1 MIFMR
6 ISVMMLGA
14 LSILAMPSC
23 RAQEGCPSFED
34 SVSLC
39 TPENAALEELS
50 GLLDSRQHPG
60 VFWAHNDSGD
70 AAQLYAFS
78 RTGQHLGIYAL
89 DGITAVD
96 WEDIAFGPGP
106 DSERDYIYIGDFGNN
121 GLYRSSLVIYRIP
134 EPDADPLQEPQNV
147 LVEEVE
153 SFPLVYP
160 LAPLVV
166 YDCETLLVDPVF
178 GDIYLVTKDSSSPQV
193 EDGLC
198 HVFRKTAPHLP
209 GEEAIL
215 EEAGTLFFA
224 KGLSGMIT
232 AGDVSPAG
240 DEILIRSYLMNRLW
254 KRLPGEAL
262 HEALARDYCAV
273 PMTFEIQGEAIA
285 FAADGTGYYT
295 ASEAYTLGIQPV
307 HFFERIPET
316 EGEGVSEG
324 IPEGELEGTLEGEG
338 LAEGAQEGLE
348 EGLPEGEEEGIP
360 SEGSLE
366 EGEGLAEGLPEGQE
380 EGEGVPEGE
389 GLLEGS
395 LEGGLEGQEEG
406 FAEGVEEGQNEG
418 TEEGAIE
425 GEEEGMPLEGSM
437 EGSMEEGEEE
447 GVPSE
452 GLPEEGEGETDPWHS
467 ADRDHDNVIGLSE
480 LLRVIQFFNSGGYHC
495 EEGTE
500 DGYAPGSGDPACL
513 PHDSDYNPQ
522 DWDINLSELLR
533 IIQFFNSSGYHSCP
547 EVFPPTEDGFCVGIG
562 E

>member
-1 MIFMR
+1 MFGTRIGAMI
-6 ISVMMLGA
+6 VGA
-14 LSILAMPSC
+14 LFIVAVPSC

-34 SVSLC
+34 SVTLC
-39 TPENAALEELS
+39 TPENDALEELS
-50 GLLDSRQHPG
+50 GLLDSRRHPG
-60 VFWAHNDSGD
+60 IFWAHNDSGD
-70 AAQLYAFS
+70 TAQLYAFS

-121 GLYRSSLVIYRIP
+121 GLYRTSLVIYRIA
-134 EPDADPLQEPQNV
+134 EPDVDPLQEPQNV

-166 YDCETLLVDPVF
+166 YDCETLLVDPVS

-209 GEEAIL
+209 GVESVL
-215 EEAGTLFFA
+215 EEVGTLFFA

-273 PMTFEIQGEAIA
+273 PMVFEIQGEAIA
-285 FAADGTGYYT
+285 FASDGTGYFT

-307 HFFERIPET
+307 HFFERIPEI
-316 EGEGVSEG
+316 EGEGMSEG
-324 IPEGELEGTLEGEG
+324 TGEGEPEGTFEGEGMSEGEWEGAFEGEG
-338 LAEGAQEGLE
+338 LAEGDQ
-348 EGLPEGEEEGIP
+348 
-360 SEGSLE
+360 
-366 EGEGLAEGLPEGQE
+366 EGQE
-380 EGEGVPEGE
+380 EGEGVLEGE
-389 GLLEGS
+389 SVLEGS

-406 FAEGVEEGQNEG
+406 FAEGMEEGQNEGQNEG

-425 GEEEGMPLEGSM
+425 GEEEGLPLEGS
-437 EGSMEEGEEE
+437 
-447 GVPSE
+447 
-452 GLPEEGEGETDPWHS
+452 EEGEGEVDPWHS
-467 ADRDHDNVIGLSE
+467 ADQDYDNEINLSE
-480 LLRVIQFFNSGGYHC
+480 LLRAIQFFNSGGYHC
-495 EEGTE
+495 QEGTE
-500 DGYAPGSGDPACL
+500 DGYAPGTGDLTCL

-522 DWDINLSELLR
+522 DWLINLSELLR
-533 IIQFFNSSGYHSCP
+533 LIQFFNSGGYYACP
-547 EVFPPTEDGFCVGIG
+547 EVLPPTEDGFCVGIS